1 VLVYK
6 SLLVLV
12 LFALNTRNG
21 AGINGDVE
29 TAIWWPCQHR
39 TNSHL
44 NLSHHRKLLSKQLC
58 LALYLQNSQQKA
70 SGEWGLERGCLNSLG
85 VCEIVQSLSTPLQ
98 ENVFRFCGYHRPQA
112 RQKRGPFKA
121 VLEPTCAENTIWRRV
136 NNKPWCMSCMQHVA
150 MYISFIDRLFLLSN
164 CARPEGNELWRCDEF
179 VLLRDMRQQLQQKL
193 LNKYVATSMTEKHG
207 CMACTLHV
215 SIVDSMRTDFHHHC
229 GASAVQGTF
238 CAAVYSVL
246 WTRMDKNKL
255 QLP

>member
-1 VLVYK
+1 
-6 SLLVLV
+6 
-12 LFALNTRNG
+12 
-21 AGINGDVE
+21 
-29 TAIWWPCQHR
+29 
-39 TNSHL
+39 
-44 NLSHHRKLLSKQLC
+44 
-58 LALYLQNSQQKA
+58 
-70 SGEWGLERGCLNSLG
+70 LG

-179 VLLRDMRQQLQQKL
+179 VLLRDMKQQLQQKL

-215 SIVDSMRTDFHHHC
+215 LQLYKAR
-229 GASAVQGTF
+229 SALRCTAFSGQG
-238 CAAVYSVL
+238 
-246 WTRMDKNKL
+246 WTRTSYSFLKEKQKHSNTQEWCRHGSAHLHTESML
-255 QLP
+255 ECLSPAP